1 MFKTISAIT
10 ITACAVLLYVFFTNG
25 QYQTLRS
32 LQVKQVSL
40 NEALDNAKQYKILGS
55 DLTTKYQSID
65 QTQVS
70 RLKTLVPDSVETV
83 RLIKDMSEIIAI
95 SGMTLKKVDYNP
107 EQVTKKVDTTIG
119 TPVSTNPVDMLPYGS
134 YIIRFTMTGTYQNFV
149 TFLQAVERSLRM
161 LDVTNVAFGTPP
173 EKSDGKTPT
182 DIYEYTVTVQTY
194 WLKN

>member
-1 MFKTISAIT
+1 MLKTISAI
-10 ITACAVLLYVFFTNG
+10 IIAACAVLLYVFFTNG
-25 QYQTLRS
+25 QYQALNS
-32 LQVKQVSL
+32 LQLKQVSL

-107 EQVTKKVDTTIG
+107 DQLTKKVDTQAG
-119 TPVSTNPVDMLPYGS
+119 TPVSTNPIDMLPYGS
-134 YIIRFTMTGTYQNFV
+134 YVIRFTMTGTYQNFV
-149 TFLQAVERSLRM
+149 TFLQAVERSLRI

-173 EKSDGKTPT
+173 DKTDGKTPP
-182 DIYEYTVTVQTY
+182 DVYEFSVTAQTY